1 MAGVAG
7 PTLVARVVEL
17 TGSYAL
23 AFYVVAGVLT
33 VGLACVGVLRWR
45 VAVVRRARLRGTPHG
60 VHR

>member
-1 MAGVAG
+1 M
-7 PTLVARVVEL
+7 ARVVEL